1 MKAIEKR
8 LDNNCDTV
16 FLSPSFTSFL
26 SSVTSVLS
34 PSYILLRE
42 REREREKVLR
52 TFFRSRTFKR
62 LLTRFSSFRRR
73 CSSFSLIR
81 KITLIYKHTE
91 FFSFSLSLSPFLLRN
106 PRMCTLAFRYS
117 PLV

>member
-42 REREREKVLR
+42 RERERERKSSEPSFVQG
-52 TFFRSRTFKR
+52 
-62 LLTRFSSFRRR
+62 LLNV
-73 CSSFSLIR
+73 FSLV
-81 KITLIYKHTE
+81 
-91 FFSFSLSLSPFLLRN
+91 SPRFDVDVA
-106 PRMCTLAFRYS
+106 PFPSYEK
-117 PLV
+117 